1 MNLEKI
7 FNPSSIAIVGVS
19 TEEQKVG
26 HLVAKNLIAQG
37 FEGEMYFINNKFEGE
52 IFGKKVYKSL
62 SEIKKPI
69 DLVVLAVPAYVS
81 LVLLDEVY
89 QCGIKNVV
97 IYAAGFKEMGE
108 VGQENERLLLQK
120 AKKYD
125 LNILGPNCIGYV
137 NTTKNINVTFLKHI
151 CPSGN
156 IGFISQSGALGS
168 MLVDYFVAHK
178 NLGFSYF
185 VSLGNKSVI
194 DESDILDF
202 MAKSK
207 EVEVIGMYLEDV
219 KNGKKFEEVLK
230 KASKIKPIVVIK
242 AGTTAEGSKAAIS
255 HTGGMVGNDQVYS
268 AVFKQNGV
276 IRAESMTQFLTILK
290 ILSYKKIPTS
300 SSILVLSNAGG
311 VGVLLTD
318 EIIKNKLSLV
328 TISDSTKQ
336 SIINSMGGST
346 KITIR
351 NPIDLLGD
359 ASAFDYDQVISATL
373 EEKEIGSIVVLLT
386 PQANTQIHETAKIIV
401 KIQNRFHKPIYPIFM
416 GEKSVKDLELYFEEN
431 KVAGFLSCD
440 GLPKILSEI
449 IWQQKYLKSTFEA
462 QRQPDIDL
470 TSVKNILT
478 KTIEENNGKA
488 FLNLNDSFSVLK
500 TIGVPTVDLFVP
512 KSETELKKVA
522 DEIGF
527 PLVAKL
533 LSDKFTHKTDVKG
546 VFVGLKNHEELLDAY
561 KQIKRIDPQG
571 DCLIQKMVKGQEILI
586 GAKRDPNFG
595 TVLVLGMGG
604 VFTELFKDIT
614 YRVYPFS
621 YQEFLAMIEETK
633 LAKII
638 KGFRGSAPIDSK
650 KLYDIFTKIGWLMEN
665 FTQIKEIDI
674 NPLMA
679 SGEGLAVV
687 DCRIIL

>member
-1 MNLEKI
+1 MDLNKI
-7 FNPSSIAIVGVS
+7 FNPSSIAVIGVS
-19 TEEQKVG
+19 HEEQKVG

-37 FEGEMYFINNKFEGE
+37 FKGEMYFINNKFKGE
-52 IFGKKVYKSL
+52 IFGKKIYKTL

-69 DLVVLAVPAYVS
+69 DLVVLAVPAQVS
-81 LVLLDEVY
+81 LALLDEVY

-97 IYAAGFKEMGE
+97 IFAAGFKEMGE
-108 VGQENERLLLQK
+108 SGQKNEKLLLEK
-120 AKKYD
+120 AKKYG

-137 NTTKNINVTFLKHI
+137 NTTKKINVTFLKHT

-178 NLGFSYF
+178 NLGFSYLI
-185 VSLGNKSVI
+185 SLGNKSII
-194 DESDILDF
+194 DESDLLEFLAESD
-202 MAKSK
+202 KTN
-207 EVEVIGMYLEDV
+207 VIGMYLEDV
-219 KNGKKFEEVLK
+219 KNGKKFEKVLK
-230 KASKIKPIVVIK
+230 KVSKIKPIVVIK
-242 AGTTAEGSKAAIS
+242 SGTTTEGSKAAVS
-255 HTGGMVGNDQVYS
+255 HTGGMVGDDQVYS

-276 IRAESMTQFLTILK
+276 IRAESMTQFLTTLK

-318 EIIKNKLSLV
+318 EIVKNKLSLV

-336 SIINSMGGST
+336 SIINSMGGSA

-373 EEKEIGSIVVLLT
+373 KEKEIGSIVVLLT

-449 IWQQKYLKSTFEA
+449 IWQQNYLHSQSEA
-462 QRQPDIDL
+462 QEQSNTGI
-470 TSVKNILT
+470 TSVKNTLVKIFET
-478 KTIEENNGKA
+478 NQGKP
-488 FLNLNDSFSVLK
+488 FLNLVDSFSVLRK
-500 TIGVPTVDLFVP
+500 LNVPTVDLFIP
-512 KSETELKKVA
+512 KSETELKKVIK
-522 DEIGF
+522 EFGF

-533 LSDKFTHKTDVKG
+533 LSDRFTHKTDVKG
-546 VFVGLKNHEELLDAY
+546 VFVGIKNYEELLNAY
-561 KQIKRIDPQG
+561 QQIKKIDAQG
-571 DCLIQKMVKGQEILI
+571 DCLIQKMVEGQEILI

-604 VFTELFKDIT
+604 LYTELFKDIA

-638 KGFRGSAPIDSK
+638 KGFRGSAPINSK

-665 FTQIKEIDI
+665 FNQIKEIDI

-679 SGEGLAVV
+679 SGESLNIV
-687 DCRIIL
+687 DCRIVL